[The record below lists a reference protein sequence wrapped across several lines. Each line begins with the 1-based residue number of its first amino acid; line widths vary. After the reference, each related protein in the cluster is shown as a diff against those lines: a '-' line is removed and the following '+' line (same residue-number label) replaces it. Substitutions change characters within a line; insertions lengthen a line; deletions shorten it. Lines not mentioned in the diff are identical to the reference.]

1 MIMTDT
7 DPLSRPSVGGLQ
19 SIATALKAGEPSPTP
34 TVREFLEWFGA
45 RRRGQYV
52 VRAIRQSLEHAG
64 LVSQPDFESAYIDA
78 RINFVPATASIKA
91 SASAVGAADIT
102 AATSLTMEADE
113 PISIGIADP
122 TYRVSK
128 LAAANNVPTSVAPDR
143 PVTDAVT
150 LMLSNDFSQLPV
162 MTNERTVKGIISWRS
177 IGARWALDRKGD
189 EVRHY
194 MDEAVEIPA
203 DRSIFAA
210 LPLIVE
216 RDYVLVRAIDKITG
230 IITTSDLSLQFQQLA
245 EPFLLLGEIENHIR
259 RLMDGKFNKEQ
270 LAAAKDPSDTARK
283 IDNVA
288 DLTFGEYVR
297 ILQEPNRWQKLRIA
311 IDRTIFIRDLDAVR
325 EIRNDVMHFDPDPLP
340 DSDLRTLRKFAK
352 FLQTLQSL
360 GV

>member
-1 MIMTDT
+1 M
-7 DPLSRPSVGGLQ
+7 
-19 SIATALKAGEPSPTP
+19 P
-34 TVREFLEWFGA
+34 TVREFLQWFGA
-45 RRRGQYV
+45 MRRGQYV
-52 VRAIRQSLEHAG
+52 VRSIRESLREAG
-64 LVSQPDFESAYIDA
+64 LVTRPDFESVYIDA
-78 RINFVPATASIKA
+78 RFKFLLAAMDIEASGNAVGTSIVTAS
-91 SASAVGAADIT
+91 S
-102 AATSLTMEADE
+102 SLSSDTNE

-128 LAAANNVPTSVAPDR
+128 LAAANNVPTFVAPDR
-143 PVTDAVT
+143 PVGYAVT

-162 MTNERTVKGIISWRS
+162 MINERTVKGIISWRS
-177 IGARWALDRKGD
+177 IGARWALDREGQ

-194 MDEAVEIPA
+194 MEEAVEIPA

-216 RDYVLVRAIDKITG
+216 HDYVLVRGIDKITG

-259 RLMDGKFNKEQ
+259 RLMDGKFNKDE
-270 LAAAKDPSDTARK
+270 LASAKDPSDTART

-288 DLTFGEYVR
+288 HLTFGEYVR
-297 ILQEPNRWQKLRIA
+297 ILEGPSRWEKLGLA
-311 IDRTIFIRDLDAVR
+311 IERTIFIKELDAVR

-340 DSDLRTLRKFAK
+340 ESDLRTLRKFAK